1 MIDRLPVIVKSIALT
16 DSAGCVKVRVSA
28 LAPACPR
35 GADGGFILS
44 MISHRPYVIGIAG
57 GTASGKTTM
66 TNTIVRTVG
75 PSRVVIIAY
84 DSYYK
89 DLSHVPLAERLQ
101 TTNFDHPDSL
111 DTPLLAEHL
120 RQLRRGE
127 TVQVPTYDFVTCT
140 RLAATRPVQPCDVII
155 VDGILALASEE
166 LRSLYDLKI
175 FVDLSADERLLR
187 RIERDVR
194 ERGRTIES
202 VIAQYRETVRPMHDR
217 FVEPS
222 KRFAD
227 FIVSGETTQS
237 HALETVA
244 GHVRARILS
253 ARLDALQQIGATLL
267 AADPFSVKND
277 IVRLAAQELLAD
289 TVTLHQYDVSQGE
302 FLEPAAFSATW
313 PPGGEMTLPRRQ
325 GLSAYV
331 IAHGTVVAPD
341 AVSDLQP
348 DLVQTAHFRASG
360 TQAFVGMRLQQ
371 GETPV
376 GVLFFN
382 FRRSRTFGPDD
393 VAIAGI
399 LATYAAAAIARAR
412 LAAHG

>member
-1 MIDRLPVIVKSIALT
+1 MEVL
-16 DSAGCVKVRVSA
+16 
-28 LAPACPR
+28 
-35 GADGGFILS
+35 LS
-44 MISHRPYVIGIAG
+44 VISHRPYVIGIAG

-89 DLSHVPLAERLQ
+89 DLSHVPLAERLL

-127 TVQVPTYDFVTCT
+127 AVETPTYDFVTCT
-140 RLAATRPVQPCDVII
+140 RLAATRLVEPCDVII

-166 LRSLYDLKI
+166 LRGLYDLKI

-194 ERGRTIES
+194 ERQRTIES
-202 VIAQYRETVRPMHDR
+202 VIAQYRQTVRPMHDQ

-253 ARLDALQQIGATLL
+253 ARLDALQQIGAALL
-267 AADPFSVKND
+267 AADPTTVKSD

-289 TVTLHQYDVSQGE
+289 TVTLHQYDAGRGE
-302 FLEPAAFSATW
+302 FLDPATFSASW
-313 PPGGEMTLPRRQ
+313 PPGGEMALPRRQ

-331 IAHGTVVAPD
+331 IAHGTVVVPD
-341 AVSDLQP
+341 ATNDLPP

-382 FRRSRTFGPDD
+382 FRSPRAFGPDD

-399 LATYAAAAIARAR
+399 LATYAAAAIARGRQFAP
-412 LAAHG
+412 GG

>member
-1 MIDRLPVIVKSIALT
+1 
-16 DSAGCVKVRVSA
+16 
-28 LAPACPR
+28 
-35 GADGGFILS
+35 

-89 DLSHVPLAERLQ
+89 DLSHVPLAERLL

-127 TVQVPTYDFVTCT
+127 AVETPTYDFVTCT
-140 RLAATRPVQPCDVII
+140 RLAATRLVEPCDVII

-166 LRSLYDLKI
+166 LRGLYDLKI

-194 ERGRTIES
+194 ERQRTIES
-202 VIAQYRETVRPMHDR
+202 VIAQYRQTVRPMHDQ

-253 ARLDALQQIGATLL
+253 ARLDALQQIGAALL
-267 AADPFSVKND
+267 AADPTTVKND

-289 TVTLHQYDVSQGE
+289 TVTLHQYDAGRGE
-302 FLEPAAFSATW
+302 FLAPATFSASW
-313 PPGGEMTLPRRQ
+313 PPGGEMALPRRQ

-331 IAHGTVVAPD
+331 IAHGTVVVPD
-341 AVSDLQP
+341 ATNDLPP

-382 FRRSRTFGPDD
+382 FRSPRAFGPDD

-399 LATYAAAAIARAR
+399 LATYAAAAIARGRQSAP
-412 LAAHG
+412 GG

>member
-1 MIDRLPVIVKSIALT
+1 MSALT
-16 DSAGCVKVRVSA
+16 T
-28 LAPACPR
+28 
-35 GADGGFILS
+35 
-44 MISHRPYVIGIAG
+44 ISHRPYVIGIAG

-89 DLSHVPLAERLQ
+89 DLSHIPVAERLQ
-101 TTNFDHPDSL
+101 STNFDHPDSL
-111 DTPLLAEHL
+111 DTPLLADHL

-127 TVQVPTYDFVTCT
+127 AVQVPMYDFVSCT
-140 RLAATRPVQPCDVII
+140 RLPATRLVEPCDVII
-155 VDGILALASEE
+155 VDGILALAAEE
-166 LRSLYDLKI
+166 LRALYDLKI

-187 RIERDVR
+187 RIERDVA

-202 VIAQYRETVRPMHDR
+202 VIAQYRQTVRPMHDQ

-253 ARLDALQQIGATLL
+253 ARLDALQQIGAALL
-267 AADPFSVKND
+267 GADPAAVKND

-289 TVTLHQYDVSQGE
+289 TVTLHQYDASQGE
-302 FLEPAAFSATW
+302 FLAPAEFSATW
-313 PPGGEMTLPRRQ
+313 PTGDGEMAQPRRQ

-331 IAHGTVVAPD
+331 IAHGTVVVPD
-341 AVSDLQP
+341 ATNDLQP
-348 DLVQTAHFRASG
+348 DLVQTAHFQASG
-360 TQAFVGMRLQQ
+360 THAFVGMRLQQ

-376 GVLFFN
+376 GVIFFN
-382 FRRSRTFGPDD
+382 FRRPRPFGPDD
-393 VAIAGI
+393 MAIAGI
-399 LATYAAAAIARAR
+399 LATYAAAAIARGR
-412 LAAHG
+412 LTTRA

>member
-44 MISHRPYVIGIAG
+44 TISHRPYVIGIAG

-382 FRRSRTFGPDD
+382 FRRPRTFGPDD